1 MQACLDRTEAKA
13 GRALA
18 LSVEGLA
25 AAHGGPAP
33 ISPATA
39 SRAGRP
45 ASTASTP
52 CSPGAA

>member
-25 AAHGGPAP
+25 AHGGPAQ